1 MPITLTGSGGL
12 FTRLGQILGMLNHVN
27 TFRGDG
33 TLTGLQS
40 IGAGMANIDTE
51 LSAGSPTIGVQTLND
66 GVFTARDQART
77 GNDSLTSYLQTLFQ
91 NLIIQMAT
99 DTYKLQSP
107 TLAAA
112 IDKVM
117 DDMVTG
123 DNYVVNP
130 TVSVGTIT
138 AGSGNNGDQVVVASI
153 KNPDT
158 MVNRYYVHDEDLIVT
173 CIADEQSGGTEG
185 QETWTVVGETA
196 REDELF
202 YDWPLGSGVNTTL
215 QAVDSGTDAGT
226 NLLTNSDF
234 NDWTAAVPDNWAVE
248 TGASTITDGGSS
260 QDYEGDHCVKILSDG
275 ATLTAITQTFDDS
288 DGTTSTVEP
297 LTCYA
302 VNVRMKTD
310 DNTATGTFK
319 IQLYD
324 GSSVINGPDGNP
336 AEISINVA
344 DLTTSYQALS
354 ALVSHPFVYTPRVLP
369 STVKLRLKITTA
381 VSNADSIFIDDLAM
395 TPATEIYPGGPF
407 VAVFSGAT
415 KSVIDDV
422 HTIPVNND
430 WAGGWHKGFDRM
442 CDMKGL
448 GLQLDSAGANLIND
462 NLIG

>member
-33 TLTGLQS
+33 VLTGLQS
-40 IGAGMANIDTE
+40 IGAGMGNIDTE
-51 LSAGSPTIGVQTLND
+51 MSAGSPTIGVQTLND

-77 GNDSLTSYLQTLFQ
+77 GNDALTSYLQTLFQ

-99 DTYKLQSP
+99 DVYKLQSP

-123 DNYVVNP
+123 DNYVTAP

-138 AGSGNNGDQVVVASI
+138 AGSSNNGTQVVVCSV
-153 KNPDT
+153 KRPDT
-158 MVNRYYVHDEDLIVT
+158 MVAKAYVRDEDLLVT

-202 YDWPLGSGVNTTL
+202 YDWPLGSGVSTTL
-215 QAVDSGTDAGT
+215 TAVDASTDAGT

-234 NDWTAAVPDNWAVE
+234 EDWTAAVPDNWAVE
-248 TGASTITDGGSS
+248 TGASTITAAGSS
-260 QDYEGDHCVKILSDG
+260 DAYDGDDALEITSDG
-275 ATLTAITQTFDDS
+275 ATLTAITQTFDDT
-288 DGTTSTVEP
+288 DGTTSEIEP

-302 VNVRMKTD
+302 VNCRMKTD

-336 AEISINVA
+336 AEISVNVA

-354 ALVSHPFVYTPRVLP
+354 SLVSHPFLYTPRVLP
-369 STVKLRLKITTA
+369 ATVKLRLKITTA
-381 VSNADSIFIDDLAM
+381 VSNGDHIFLDDLAM
-395 TPATEIYPGGPF
+395 TPATEIYPGGPQ

-415 KSVIDDV
+415 KSVIDDY
-422 HTIPVNND
+422 HTIPINND
-430 WAGGWHKGFDRM
+430 HGGGWQKGFERM
-442 CDMKGL
+442 CDMTGL
-448 GLQLDSAGANLIND
+448 NLQLRSSGANLIND